1 MTLAQRRAR
10 QRAVGRIPAVRAF
23 NGYRFAD
30 AGQFAGAK
38 ERPNTRGW
46 GPRAQSPNA
55 DTVGDQR
62 SLRARGRDAERNFA
76 LAASALITFDTC
88 VIGTGLRPMPR
99 IDHQYLGLSQDA
111 AADLA
116 TLAMRH
122 WNAWANSRESSFDRS
137 ATFGQQQRLSL
148 AARLLN
154 GDHWVVMRFDAAG
167 PYRFALQHIE
177 ADLVRTPP
185 RVAEGT
191 SIVDGVEFDAS
202 GVAVAIHVAPAYP
215 DDPSGSNNPDL
226 WVRVPIFVDGMRV
239 VLHQIGRRRAGQA
252 RGTTIFA
259 PVLEDLKGLSDFS
272 ESALT
277 TAINDSIFTGVFKT
291 PRGTTMLQN
300 TMLTARDPE
309 TGALLSTAIQ
319 NSGLPKPPKLGSG
332 NSISMY
338 ADESFE
344 AINSTRP
351 SPQFDPFW
359 SSGVKRFGAGIGLPP
374 ELILRAFTASFSASK
389 GAVNEGFRTIYSVRG
404 DEEINLATPVYE
416 MFFTV
421 LHTRGIL
428 RLPKFDADHLARA
441 AYLAR
446 DWSGPIPGSMNPLD
460 EARAA
465 EIRLKN
471 FISTHEEETA
481 DYSGRSWEDNHDQ
494 QVKERRKQEADQ
506 LRLSLAAE
514 QAAATATTTNT
525 ASASDP
531 SVASQ
536 EEAAANA

>member
-1 MTLAQRRAR
+1 MMTRAQRRAR
-10 QRAVGRIPAVRAF
+10 QTAISRVQGARSF
-23 NGYRFAD
+23 NGYRYAD
-30 AGQFAGAK
+30 AGQFNGAK

-46 GPRAQSPNA
+46 GPLAQSPNA
-55 DTVGDQR
+55 DSVGDQK

-76 LAASALITFDTC
+76 LAASAMITFDTC

-99 IDHQYLGLSQDA
+99 PDRRYLGISEDA
-111 AADLA
+111 ATAIA
-116 TLAMRH
+116 TTFMRH
-122 WNAWANSRESSFDRS
+122 WNLWANSRQSSFDQS
-137 ATFGQQQRLSL
+137 ATFGQQQRLNL

-154 GDHWVVMRFDAAG
+154 GDHWVVFRFDAPG
-167 PYRFALQHIE
+167 PYGFALQHIE

-185 RVAEGT
+185 RVPLDAV
-191 SIVDGVEFDAS
+191 SIVDGVEFDGN

-215 DDPSGSNNPDL
+215 DDLTGSNNPDA
-226 WVRVPIFVDGMRV
+226 WVRVPIFAGTTRV
-239 VLHQIGRRRAGQA
+239 VLHQSGRRRPGQA

-259 PVLEDLKGLSDFS
+259 PVLEDLKGLTDFS

-277 TAINDSIFTGVFKT
+277 TAINDSIFTGIFKT
-291 PRGTTMLQN
+291 PRGSTLLQN

-309 TGALLSTAIQ
+309 TGALIATSIEAT
-319 NSGLPKPPKLGSG
+319 GLPKPPKLGSG

-338 ADESFE
+338 DDETYE
-344 AINSTRP
+344 AVESKRP

-404 DEEINLATPVYE
+404 DEETNFATPVYE
-416 MFFTV
+416 MFFEV
-421 LHTRGIL
+421 LQRRGVL
-428 RLPKFDADHLARA
+428 RLPGFDSDPLARA
-441 AYLAR
+441 AYLNR

-465 EIRLKN
+465 EIRLNN
-471 FISTHEEETA
+471 FITTHEEETA
-481 DYSGRSWEDNHDQ
+481 DYSGLSWEANHPQ
-494 QVKERRKQEADQ
+494 QVKERRAQERDG

-514 QAAATATTTNT
+514 A
-525 ASASDP
+525 ASARPAPADTP
-531 SVASQ
+531 SVAAQ
-536 EEAAANA
+536 EEEAANA

>member
-1 MTLAQRRAR
+1 MTPTQRRAR
-10 QRAVGRIPAVRAF
+10 QRAVTRIAATRAAQS
-23 NGYRFAD
+23 YRYAD

-55 DTVGDQR
+55 DTVGDQQ
-62 SLRARGRDAERNFA
+62 SLRSRGRDAERNFA
-76 LAASALITFDTC
+76 LAASAMITFDTC

-99 IDHQYLGLSQDA
+99 IDYGYLGISEDA
-111 AADLA
+111 ATALSS
-116 TLAMRH
+116 TFMRH
-122 WNAWANSRESSFDRS
+122 YTLWANSRESSFDQS
-137 ATFGQQQRLSL
+137 ATFGQQQRVSL

-154 GDHWVVMRFDAAG
+154 GDHWVVFRFDAPG
-167 PYRFALQHIE
+167 PYGFALQHIE

-185 RVAEGT
+185 RVPADAGQ
-191 SIVDGVEFDAS
+191 IVDGVEFDGN
-202 GVAVAIHVAPAYP
+202 GVAIAIHVAPAYP
-215 DDPSGSNNPDL
+215 DDLQGSNNPDA
-226 WVRVPIFVDGMRV
+226 WVRVPIFAGTTRV
-239 VLHQIGRRRAGQA
+239 VLHQCGRRRAGQA

-259 PVLEDLKGLSDFS
+259 PVLEDLKGLTDFS

-277 TAINDSIFTGVFKT
+277 TAINDSIFTGIFKT
-291 PRGTTMLQN
+291 PRGSTLLQN

-309 TGALLSTAIQ
+309 TGALIATSIEAT
-319 NSGLPKPPKLGSG
+319 GLPKPPKLGSG

-338 ADESFE
+338 DDETYE
-344 AINSTRP
+344 AVESKRP

-404 DEEINLATPVYE
+404 DEETNLCNPVYE

-421 LHTRGIL
+421 LQLRGIL
-428 RLPKFDADHLARA
+428 RLPRFAEDPLARA
-441 AYLAR
+441 AYLNRA
-446 DWSGPIPGSMNPLD
+446 WSGPIPGSMNPLD

-465 EIRLKN
+465 EIRLDKL
-471 FISTHEEETA
+471 ITTHEEETA
-481 DYSGRSWEDNHDQ
+481 DYSGESWESNHAQ
-494 QVKERRKQEADQ
+494 QVKEHRAQEADR
-506 LRLSLAAE
+506 LRLPLAAE
-514 QAAATATTTNT
+514 PTATASRP
-525 ASASDP
+525 APEP
-531 SVASQ
+531 SVATR

>member
-1 MTLAQRRAR
+1 M
-10 QRAVGRIPAVRAF
+10 
-23 NGYRFAD
+23 NGYRYAD
-30 AGQFAGAK
+30 AGQFNGAK

-99 IDHQYLGLSQDA
+99 PDYGYLGLPQTA
-111 AADLA
+111 AAELA
-116 TLAMRH
+116 TTFMRH
-122 WNAWANSRESSFDRS
+122 WNLWANSRFSSWDQT
-137 ATFGQQQRLSL
+137 ATFGQQQRLNL

-154 GDHWVVMRFDAAG
+154 GDHWVVFRFDAPG
-167 PYRFALQHIE
+167 PYGFALQHIE

-185 RVAEGT
+185 RVDTGGAA
-191 SIVDGVEFDAS
+191 IVDGVEYNAA
-202 GVAVAIHVAPAYP
+202 GIAVAIHVAPAYP
-215 DDPSGSNNPDL
+215 DDLSGSNDPSA
-226 WVRVPIFVDGMRV
+226 WQRVPMFVGTTRV
-239 VLHQIGRRRAGQA
+239 VLHQIGRRRAGQT
-252 RGTTIFA
+252 RGVSIFA
-259 PVLEDLKGLSDFS
+259 PVLEDLKGLTDFS
-272 ESALT
+272 EASLT

-291 PRGTTMLQN
+291 PRGTSLLQN

-309 TGALLSTAIQ
+309 TGGLISTQ
-319 NSGLPKPPKLGSG
+319 LQDTGLPKPPKLGAG

-338 ADESFE
+338 ADETFE
-344 AINSTRP
+344 AVTSTRP
-351 SPQFDPFW
+351 SPQYDPFW

-389 GAVNEGFRTIYSVRG
+389 GAVNEGFRTIYSIRG
-404 DEEINLATPVYE
+404 DEEANFATPVYE
-416 MFFTV
+416 MFFEV
-421 LHTRGIL
+421 LQLRGIL
-428 RLPKFDADHLARA
+428 RLPGFAEDPLARA

-471 FISTHEEETA
+471 FITTHEEETA
-481 DYSGRSWEDNHDQ
+481 DYSGKSWEDNHDQ
-494 QVKERRKQEADQ
+494 QVKEHRKQEADG
-506 LRLSLAAE
+506 LRVSVTAGAAPE
-514 QAAATATTTNT
+514 APAADR
-525 ASASDP
+525 SI
-531 SVASQ
+531 ASQ
-536 EEAAANA
+536 EEEAANV